1 MFSIILKSKQ
11 LTVSRNEWHE
21 KQYQSKSNTHI
32 LLMSPNI
39 KKNCQPGSLKKFQ
52 FVHCYI
58 TVYVLIVLLK
68 TMTSLQCANNILDIL
83 FSTWTCLEFK
93 STENIISNWINLTVH
108 SICYKVYALLKD
120 LYIAN
125 ADDKSKIFDG
135 KMRRNRKLQ
144 FTFTIFIK

>member
-11 LTVSRNEWHE
+11 LTVSRNEWHQ

-32 LLMSPNI
+32 LLMSPNS

-52 FVHCYI
+52 FVHCYV
-58 TVYVLIVLLK
+58 TVYVSIVLLK

-83 FSTWTCLEFK
+83 FSTRTGLEFQ
-93 STENIISNWINLTVH
+93 STENIISIWINLTVH

-135 KMRRNRKLQ
+135 KMRKSKI
-144 FTFTIFIK
+144 TIHFYHIY